1 MSNCEIC
8 EEPLDAVWVEIGE
21 TRHVTCTTSE
31 CAHGE
36 PRGSRFCALCRN
48 KNNKRELVKVGRL

>member
-1 MSNCEIC
+1 MSTCEIC
-8 EEPLDAVWVEIGE
+8 EEPLDAVWVEIGA
-21 TRHVTCTTSE
+21 TQHVTCTTSE

-48 KNNKRELVKVGRL
+48 RNKKRELVKVGRL